1 MSNQTPVP
9 TVVQET
15 LDAFGANLSA
25 RDIWDEP
32 AELYWLI
39 LAAGKVRLELFSE
52 LPGFFED
59 ARPVE
64 KLAALAEAAEQTGPN
79 FSRLAPPGVY
89 GLAFFTEAWIVDVSR
104 LGPDQV
110 DEVMR
115 NAHARELSLRTDR
128 IEQRSI
134 HGVDRNGYRLYVA
147 QPRGGAIKTIVEQ
160 RSSEIH
166 LGGTIVVALEKLLTV
181 VKGERSQ

>member
-1 MSNQTPVP
+1 MSKQARLP

-15 LDAFGANLSA
+15 LDVFGANLSG

-32 AELYWLI
+32 AELYWLT
-39 LAAGKVRLELFSE
+39 LTAGRIRLELFSE

-64 KLAALAEAAEQTGPN
+64 KLAALAEAAEQTGPR
-79 FSRLAPPGVY
+79 FSRLVPPGMY
-89 GLAFFTEAWIVDVSR
+89 GLAFFTEAWTVDVSN
-104 LGPDQV
+104 LGPDEV

-115 NAHARELSLRTDR
+115 HAHARKLSSRTDR

-147 QPRGGAIKTIVEQ
+147 QPRGGPIKTIVEQ
-160 RSSEIH
+160 RTSESR
-166 LGGTIVVALEKLLTV
+166 LTGTVVLALEKLLTV
-181 VKGERSQ
+181 VKG